1 MNIVKSDL
9 ALIREAENLG
19 LMVGMTG
26 LVEQKRTDLNNEL
39 SDYFRKSLPNYS
51 GSFDEDTGEDILYSI
66 NEYLQ
71 EKQIDKPSLD
81 FPFVSGSDVHLIP
94 INENIALKV
103 IVADEYYGDGEYAK
117 YVMANFFKITEHT
130 TKSDVDELI
139 EFVKTVLK

>member
-9 ALIREAENLG
+9 ALIRKAENLG

>member
-117 YVMANFFKITEHT
+117 YVMADFFKITEHT